1 MKLMKWPKQFTRGV
15 PKEEG
20 CYVCIVYDADYR
32 QYALKILDVEEYG
45 FLYAEAFGEKPG
57 LFVDEYLEGD
67 PVAIANVGIVG
78 YLKLDGI
85 GVLKAWQ
92 CKGFEE

>member
-1 MKLMKWPKQFTRGV
+1 MNLMKWPKQFKRGI

-20 CYVCIVYDADYR
+20 CYVCIVYDNQ
-32 QYALKILDVEEYG
+32 QYGLKLLDVEEYG
-45 FLYAEAFGEKPG
+45 LLYAEAFGEKPG

-67 PVAIANVGIVG
+67 PVPVADFGIVG

-85 GVLKAWQ
+85 GVLKTWQ
-92 CKGFEE
+92 CDGFEE